1 MKKVYIK
8 PEIMFEDFTLS
19 TNIAGDCE
27 GEFVNNATKGA
38 CAVIGT
44 GGVMI
49 FSENMGVCEFTP
61 GAFGQADDTWN
72 GLCYH
77 VPNAEH
83 NLFNS

>member
-1 MKKVYIK
+1 MKKAYQK

-27 GEFVNNATKGA
+27 GEFVGASRDSCGVLFSDGVSMVFVPENNGCNFHVDPNTYLH
-38 CAVIGT
+38 
-44 GGVMI
+44 
-49 FSENMGVCEFTP
+49 
-61 GAFGQADDTWN
+61 D

-77 VPNAEH
+77 VPYDAG